1 MIINSYGS
9 SKNES
14 ADKHVIVKLNEFKT
28 YSELIERL
36 EKIACQDSVPK
47 IIFHN
52 KNSIENIFPVF
63 DCHPAPF
70 NPRGKYAL
78 RIIGKEAYVDDTE
91 IEVTRKLL
99 PQLFKEHFSYF
110 NKGNSNGKPDFYIVI
125 IQALESEDTKAIRP
139 LLQEILNHY
148 NSLDSKAVLNIAFW
162 YEYAYMPPPQP
173 ELLNQNSSD

>member
-1 MIINSYGS
+1 MALRLFYLFIVFLTFINCGKKETIINSYGS

-78 RIIGKEAYVDDTE
+78 SIKRDKVYVDDTE
-91 IEVTRKLL
+91 IKVTRKLL
-99 PQLFKEHFSYF
+99 PHFSKNTF
-110 NKGNSNGKPDFYIVI
+110 LILTKVI
-125 IQALESEDTKAIRP
+125 AMVNQTST
-139 LLQEILNHY
+139 LLLY
-148 NSLDSKAVLNIAFW
+148 RL
-162 YEYAYMPPPQP
+162 
-173 ELLNQNSSD
+173 